1 MWQNLKNSKTRVR
14 KPSSNS
20 IYNYL
25 RSRKLIIL
33 NLIFFPSW
41 KLLSSLIFYDS
52 SRTYELALL
61 WAGIQL
67 KVQFSSVQS
76 LTHVQLFE
84 SPWTAACQASL
95 SITNSQSLL
104 KPMFIESVMPSS
116 HRILC
121 RHLLS
126 SPSENPINS
135 MKRLKYIIIIQR
147 RVMVAYTMEVE
158 MEEGHG
164 VHNTETITNTFSRL
178 S

>member
-20 IYNYL
+20 TYNYL

-52 SRTYELALL
+52 SRTSELALL
-61 WAGIQL
+61 WAGIRL

-76 LTHVQLFE
+76 LTHVQLFVA
-84 SPWTAACQASL
+84 PWTAARQASL

-135 MKRLKYIIIIQR
+135 MKRLKVYHNNPKEGNGGLHYGGGNGR
-147 RVMVAYTMEVE
+147 RPWCPQHWNNHYPSLGFT
-158 MEEGHG
+158 
-164 VHNTETITNTFSRL
+164 
-178 S
+178 